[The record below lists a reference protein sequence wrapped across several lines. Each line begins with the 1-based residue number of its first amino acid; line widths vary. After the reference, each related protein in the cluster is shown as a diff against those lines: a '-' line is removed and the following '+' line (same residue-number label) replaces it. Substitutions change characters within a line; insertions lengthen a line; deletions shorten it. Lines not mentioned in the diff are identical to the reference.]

1 MLTAKLFTQTAEGLV
16 ASDRYEV
23 DYVSLVNSDTFG
35 APPLV
40 APDTRSSGPARAPV
54 AQVGEEVLYI
64 NTDLVPAFCI
74 ERTEDHA

>member
-1 MLTAKLFTQTAEGLV
+1 MLTVKLFTQTDEGLV
-16 ASDRYEV
+16 ASDDYEV

-40 APDTRSSGPARAPV
+40 APDPRSSNSPRPTAS
-54 AQVGEEVLYI
+54 VGENVLYI
-64 NTDLVPAFCI
+64 NTDLVPAFLI